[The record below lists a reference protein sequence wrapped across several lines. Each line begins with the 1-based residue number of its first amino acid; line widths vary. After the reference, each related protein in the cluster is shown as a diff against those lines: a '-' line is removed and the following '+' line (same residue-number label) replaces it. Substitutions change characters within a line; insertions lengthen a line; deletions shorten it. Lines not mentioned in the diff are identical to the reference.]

1 MDSAPAG
8 WGDAPL
14 EDSVAP
20 LQDSDTDPLH
30 EIHQP
35 AAPPAEVDPDDDE
48 EEEFVY
54 PSQGAPMYS

>member
-8 WGDAPL
+8 WDDAPL

-20 LQDSDTDPLH
+20 LQESDTDLLR

-35 AAPPAEVDPDDDE
+35 AAPSAEVDPDDDE

-54 PSQGAPMYS
+54 PTQGAPTHS